1 MEDLADRIRA
11 IIDQALAEARAQ
23 GGRSVRTLHIVL
35 YDQDPALPDA
45 ITLTF
50 TWYSR
55 GTPLEGAQVV
65 FNPVPSRFICWNC
78 CGLRFEAIDGAC
90 PNCGALGITIPP
102 ELAFGLE
109 SVELRQIA
117 D

>member
-11 IIDQALAEARAQ
+11 IIDQALAESQAQ
-23 GGRSVRTLHIVL
+23 GSQPVRTLYIVL

-45 ITLTF
+45 IALTF
-50 TWYSR
+50 NWHSR

-65 FNPVPSRFICWNC
+65 FTPAPSRFICWNC
-78 CGLRFEAIDGAC
+78 CGLRFEAIDGVC
-90 PNCGALGITIPP
+90 PNCGELGITIPS

-109 SVELRQIA
+109 RVELQQPG
-117 D
+117 